1 MLSVDVGRDL
11 AGMNLPPNS
20 AHADTVLEN
29 HASSSVF
36 AAMQELGLRLESRNA
51 AIEHIVVD
59 SAEKVPAGN

>member
-1 MLSVDVGRDL
+1 
-11 AGMNLPPNS
+11 MNLPPNS
-20 AHADTVLEN
+20 APADTVLEN